1 MQARFVVTPILSKM
15 QELYALPRTPAR
27 FKAYLQQLQGATK
40 DDMVLPIAGFNPMAK
55 EVAIQKIEELQ
66 ALGAEDILREVAD
79 TLNERVPNSV
89 DRTFQIVLNL
99 GDDVQGAWTNRY
111 TTDYTSKFKLNPMV
125 NRNFCVPYFF
135 TSESFTA
142 EDIRRRALAYAYRTW
157 YWLEHESP
165 RNLEEFLRQEVYV
178 ARSLGPLQKPL
189 EISDFSTIRT
199 FYEAAKEE
207 EDYAVLFNFFYGDE
221 ASQALGYATFD
232 LPAQA
237 GFAYATHLANQ

>member
-27 FKAYLQQLQGATK
+27 FKEYLQHLQGDTK

-55 EVAIQKIEELQ
+55 DVAIQKIEELQ

-79 TLNERVPNSV
+79 TLNQQVPNSV
-89 DRTFQIVLNL
+89 DRTFQILLNL

-111 TTDYTSKFKLNPMV
+111 TTDYTSKFRLSPMV

-135 TSESFTA
+135 TSETFTV
-142 EDIRRRALAYAYRTW
+142 EEIRRRALAYAYRTW
-157 YWLEHESP
+157 YWLEQGPP
-165 RNLEEFLRQEVYV
+165 RTLEDLLGQEVYV
-178 ARSLGPLQKPL
+178 ARSLGPREKPSRV
-189 EISDFSTIRT
+189 SDFSTIEE
-199 FYEAAKEE
+199 FYETAKKE

-221 ASQALGYATFD
+221 ASQALGYPTFA
-232 LPAQA
+232 LSAQA